1 MALGSGNIQIDVGAR
16 GLESDIVRQVRSAER
31 KIRPIS
37 VSLDDRGFRQPL
49 GRISGDM
56 GEFQKSL
63 DASVARTLAFGAA
76 VGVLNAVT
84 QGFKAM
90 VASAVE
96 VEKSLTDINVIL
108 NLNSGA
114 LNKFSEDLF
123 NTAKNTGQSF
133 QVVSEAAVELSRQGL
148 GAEETINRIND
159 AMILTRLSGMDAAK
173 SVETLTAAVNGFGD
187 AALTTTDL
195 VNKLATVDAAFAVST
210 EDLSNALARAG
221 STAQSAKVS
230 LDELLAAVTSVQQT
244 TARGGSVIGN
254 AFKSIF
260 TRIQRSGVREALED
274 IGVATTDSAGNIRN
288 ALDILKDYAGVY
300 KTLSDSQRAY
310 TDELVA
316 GVFQINNLKALVKDL
331 GSDYSIYERALSQS
345 NGATDEA
352 VKRNEKL
359 QSTLSALIN
368 EAAVN
373 AKELASVLG
382 DLVATPAV
390 ENLLKVFNSIAGAL
404 NSALDPEKGNSL
416 IKNFFGAIGNF
427 IAGPGLIIIGVAF
440 IKLFKFITF
449 QSAKA
454 LKEVFKIGS
463 AKQKI
468 AEAEA
473 KIGFLLKNNKTL
485 YEAISREAL
494 SHEQK
499 EELVLDTIRQQNA
512 AYAAQQAM
520 VSRLAKSRRVGA
532 AVNNTSGGARNKA
545 DGYVPNFANGVSGAM
560 SAERQAILA
569 GEGGAS
575 SSARPKV
582 LPNFPMGGGR
592 KETIVANTDEYI
604 VPRFGGGSGSA
615 IFNKEMVKKAGGV
628 PQGAIP
634 VSGGFIPNFAKGKS
648 GLATKGSNIEKSSIW
663 KNATTNYPSLSVD
676 VDKQLGGFGMISL
689 KGNSGP
695 FNKAGK
701 LNPFGSN
708 YLGPEQG
715 KKIIQSI
722 AGSRLNAQEQ
732 GLVLRKIS
740 KLGGGALGV
749 SFENIGGSTFSKLN
763 EANANDF
770 SGQKGVFNDII
781 GDSIAN
787 ATATISAKI
796 YGRLFGDEVKANDL
810 VSSVWKE
817 ADKTKIVDTGAEG
830 SIFEAAIRLGSK
842 ASAKTF
848 GTNSSQATWD
858 FEESSRISEDLKDM
872 FFTSSGYPNILKA
885 DAKRVGSS
893 SEETKVIKKAYGTSF
908 FKERLEGIHTEQYA
922 PLVQK
927 AILAK
932 NDVKSKA
939 GGYIPSFIESIP
951 DKAVNQFT
959 GPNYKPQD
967 IKKFGK
973 LKPENQN
980 LFKKSVKESELASFI
995 NKKLRDDNWR
1005 DFISNNFV
1013 HRRSDW
1019 SKNNYKNINENSL
1032 ANRAENFK
1040 VQGDKSAYIYT
1051 RGSKPSQWQ
1060 KQINSLMSS
1069 EEGKSKIPKKLVEN
1083 FGRSWYGFD
1092 SVSMGSPEMSKSNID
1107 YQELRGR
1114 IDKSVKKGINGKS
1127 KISMSSLL
1135 GIGEE
1140 IFPNTNASIDED
1152 WRAHFQGIL
1161 KSNKKYYS
1169 ARIKEYNKKYPNP
1182 TSDRQNKGRV
1192 TGRIFEELITSAQK
1206 AVNKESGYLSQL
1218 DNNNW
1223 DFYSLTEKEKEVLN
1237 ISSSNF
1243 GDYKTTLD
1251 SSTNQTS
1258 FLKKFIREPYGNAAE
1273 GLVPNFSLFAS
1284 PLPGDSGRSN
1294 QLDHFKKNSYG
1305 AYDQTLNLRSFFP
1318 KSGSIAIGNLFRD
1331 VFAMAEAGT
1340 PYKKIEAG
1348 EIVGPRIPKMMVT
1361 AKRILDKQRSG
1372 GLKQPPMDILG
1383 FMEPFEL
1390 FTTLSRN
1397 KKWYESEK
1405 ESAKKSGKK
1414 FTPSAPGRGIKKQ
1427 SLASKYVPKEGKD
1440 FVKSLRDLGL
1450 PVNTKDPRGGF
1461 REFDKFYLKNLPLF
1475 QGGFAEG
1482 FIPSF
1487 EDGSKLGGF
1496 GEYSDIY
1503 DKETYDGRSL
1513 DIGYL
1518 SSEATSGPKVFRN
1531 LLKQITGAAL
1541 QGKPYTEIQAGSV
1554 IGPRIPSVLVKA
1566 KRILDRQRASGKN
1579 IPFMKVDGLL
1589 SPPARLFEKLA
1600 GKKRDQKRQGLRG
1613 ASRAEYKTGEEKE
1626 LLKSLKILGLNPKS
1640 QQLIDLQSVPML
1652 QNFSQGFIPN
1662 FADALEEAIV
1672 REREALSSQRSNAK
1686 IYVDKDNRLK
1696 GSKNPM
1702 GLLVANTRDE
1712 PLSGSQG
1719 VDRALS
1725 TGINPKN
1732 KGSIESTANGYVPNF
1747 AVGGVVA
1754 GGRGLLTLLG
1764 KIGPLF
1770 KSMKGSVGGFLG
1782 KGSSFS
1788 KIMGGLTS
1796 GFKKIFGL
1804 LIAAELAFV
1813 PILKTMGII
1822 PEEFTSITDLIG
1834 EGLGRL
1840 FGTID
1845 PAIQKLIKVGDK
1857 YVEASEKQLNVI
1869 TQNIEKVDKFAAT
1882 LASLSKSTDSGNIE
1896 AYGKFLEQLISQA
1909 GNMEGIDATAFQN
1922 LLDSAGDAEGLKK
1935 ATQELKDLIEQG
1947 KNLKGFGV
1955 TVAETFKKLAE
1966 NIDSET
1972 GKVDFDKAGVTESDI
1987 KGTSSQLIKNLSP
2000 EKVKQLAE
2008 ELKGFDAT
2016 SENSADKIAS
2026 LQHIFGELDATTLV
2040 LLKGNGEYAK
2050 KLLES
2055 AAAQARYNTA
2065 AAALAEAINKTRL
2078 PIKNLE
2084 KDFNKLATAI
2094 ESSSAAIDASYKSL
2108 SEIEEIKSK
2117 SRVDTLKSAGTV
2129 TSTNIIKGT
2138 ADAKIE
2144 KAVQNAAK
2152 ESEKALGKFSST
2164 ILRDS
2169 KENSQALDGG
2179 IKTLIEGIAD
2189 GSQTNDSAIQ
2199 ALIEIEKT
2207 GTEEQKKAAAE
2218 ARSELQSANTKLLT
2232 EQAKTR
2238 AVMNAQLAEERNQ
2251 AVAFQRNNQLSEGQL
2266 KSLQTFS
2273 KGQQSSLGQISE
2285 LNKVIST
2292 IQSLGGN
2299 KDILAELQE
2308 SNRQQSQL
2316 SNLNQAFS
2324 SLASGA
2330 GVEFN
2335 ASSLDELDGQV
2346 TDFIRSDSFNQ
2357 LDEKTRALVV
2367 ALTSAIDK
2375 AKSLEVDAGVKT
2387 QGDVS
2392 KAATT
2397 VISQES
2403 IKSFSDELKLI
2414 LSGPLVEALKVN
2426 PIIVSKLNEPLGE
2439 LGVIAQEISNQS
2451 TVNLQN
2457 QEANKKIKEETSRL
2471 LTSVVS
2477 EIKGSGLKDSSS
2489 NLENSARLLEKA
2501 AEKITGNNASGFI
2514 PNFAPVS
2521 PVSRALNTERSM
2533 GAKKPVIDSH
2543 PSVGAYVRDAATQP
2557 NFSAVKRDH
2566 PEGMNKAIKNSA
2578 KIQGAAARGLVP
2590 NFAGSEGDLSSAS
2603 LAEIYSQAMGKSDK
2617 LQRIEEYIAEGG
2629 KTTMQASKV
2638 PGWNLIKKEIYR
2650 QTGLG
2655 KEDPLK
2661 SGVTLSLDTPPDYE
2675 VLNGEGNLGAFDPAT
2690 EKLWMSE
2697 FPTKGMPNKALSE
2710 IQSTLA
2716 NESIH
2721 WIQNKYKKQLG
2732 GFGSKEYQQW
2742 LANTMQKQDKALGG
2756 VGFGETRYAKSFDD
2770 IGINKKAGAYQDFLE
2785 GKKFSQEEVLKRF
2798 DVKDLKN
2805 IPSLDDMMKM
2815 GTPAE
2820 AWLANDLRF
2829 YVPKVMDKQEE
2840 LWKSVGLTHRRAMD
2854 IGELSGLMKGGIGRL
2869 RDAYFL
2875 EKAPTTWPKFRK
2887 TGDPLDL
2894 EVGTDLLGAKLD
2906 MYLNNPEFR
2915 KYWFDEKGNSKF
2927 LKDPQGTLKALGEEV
2942 DVKPLL
2948 NFMKH
2953 SQSVFQTDETG
2964 KPAFEGTRQ
2973 TFVNQYNTSVAKL
2986 LTERMSHMA
2995 SIGVRNLQREKGGN
3009 EFAPLAG
3016 GFIPNFASTG
3026 LTDKEKR
3033 VQEYVEKGGE
3043 KTMKSSKFPGWS
3055 SIKGEI
3061 YRQTGLAKE
3070 DPLGSGYT
3078 AHLDFRPYKVLDGPS
3093 NLGAFD
3099 PKTEKVWLSE
3109 FPTKK
3114 TPQKDVSE
3122 MQSVLANESMHWIQ
3136 NKYQNELGGI
3146 KSKEYQQWLMG
3157 TMQKQ
3162 DKGLGGVGFGE
3173 ARYAESFGD
3182 IGIGGKAG
3190 AYKEFLEAKKFSQE
3204 EVLKRFD
3211 VKDLKNI
3218 PTLDDMMKMGS
3229 PAEAWLA
3236 NDLKNYAPHIMNDQE
3251 AIWRKAGL
3259 THKTPGGSGDFGA
3272 INEVGEADLTGVK
3285 RLRKGYWLDQAEKTW
3300 PKFRQT
3306 GDPLDLE
3313 LSGKHLGLEL
3323 DMVLNDPDLR
3333 DYWFDEKGNS
3343 KFNKDPQGTLNAIGK
3358 DFDIDPFIVFIQ
3370 GIMSGFKKNK
3380 EGLNEFEQIRG
3391 RFTEQYNVSLSKLL
3405 QERMSHMASIGVRNL
3420 QKEKGGNKFT
3430 PLAGGFIPNF
3440 AKTEDESFTDSISL
3454 ADKEGIVKNAY
3465 FGGRIDKNL
3474 WLDRVDV
3481 PPFVDQQRLGDLYKK
3496 SEVFDRAAKIR
3507 EHSIDPLNYKDY
3519 TSRINKLS
3527 SHVPKILQNKFS
3539 NLLFSDKSGFAEW
3552 SKENYEGLAE
3562 NVTGP
3567 LETAGDVLGVTSLAS
3582 AALIP
3587 TPLAPIATPTAAL
3600 TGTLSTMAYAG
3611 AGIGGILSDTFEDP
3625 EKLRGAYNAL
3635 FNNGY
3640 FASKTSFG
3648 EPAKSLIKNGAPE
3661 LLGETLKKSY
3671 GNIAYPLFHKM
3682 GGSTQPGL
3690 LQQAAGRGELDM
3702 DLFSIGSSTLRSSKL
3717 KISDS
3722 QKQIAQHAMITAKF
3736 GTGSGFEAALSAST
3750 GLSGVG
3756 DYFNG
3761 INVYKKVID
3770 DLSTNE
3776 SYNIPFDFKDGE
3788 FTASGKTG
3796 WKVGEKSTSWNLGE
3810 LEAIEKKIEDSIF
3823 WKNES
3828 IKALQSVKGK
3838 SANEKGQIVYS
3849 KEKADED
3856 EIKIQQHK
3864 RERQQ
3869 HVAAGSLARKYMK
3882 QFKLSKESRKNMIVN
3897 QRGNIN
3903 TGQLDGRLLTFP
3915 NPFVQGADLFSV
3927 ATPDMRDSTG
3937 QGGKMYLAYNNLLDH
3952 RVHAGNRNEPTAD
3965 ATKFIDNTFENGAIT
3980 NSKSALNSFLSTDFD
3995 SFISK
4000 MSLVKPQSVSSGL
4013 TQAFVAL
4020 MNTDVEGSKEAIE
4033 KNRRQKSRA
4042 QVIKDKGLAGVN
4054 ANPKDKDD
4062 IQGPK
4067 LPGADAFDPVVQ
4079 GEKDALAE
4087 LGMDPQ
4093 VILDRLKEEET
4104 ANQTRE
4110 TNIRD
4115 QLYLKLLNKETE
4127 KIRGS
4132 DASVNALSRMMRI
4145 SDKMPFMQDQLDKMI
4160 FQRQR
4165 RAKSIR
4171 DNPNT
4176 TVQANLSQIESE
4188 IGALQSRRSLY
4199 EPGNEEGMA
4208 YLYFTQGGQ
4217 FSKVGGDQRRLGPPM
4232 YESVPDYAK
4241 KFQELREA
4249 LRLNG
4254 PTDAE
4259 NRMKEIKEG
4268 GEELKGVM
4276 LSDGPN
4282 VMNFA
4287 RMRNQKGNKG
4297 VKTGGQFEKFFTDLD
4312 IDSRMSL
4319 MRSLGARD
4327 EHDLHNHI
4335 PDDLRTVLEENL
4347 MRVGQG
4353 NPAFGF
4359 LVDET
4364 INKGFGLG
4372 EDHFINAVK
4381 NLGVPFHSSQGV
4393 GDQLSKE
4400 QVKISGKQ
4408 TLEGMKSFDVNALE
4422 GSDIEGALSFMNK
4435 IQIQDWLHKNKEEAE
4450 NIQGNPFQHLTEILA
4465 GTSHAELMK
4474 SPVYLKYLMGLG
4486 QGFNPDT
4493 NLKSALLNKGNVG
4506 NFDKWK
4512 SFYHSGVP
4520 RTDFFKNENYGPI
4533 EWSKN
4538 VEDKPKLN
4546 RDGLN
4551 PFVELLGDA
4560 ELNTEKK
4567 MLSHLFGPD
4576 LTYGAN
4582 QSIDDLVNNTTNP
4595 IPKLKSKDWQ
4605 NRAEQASKHINDRV
4619 KNISNANTGNE
4630 ILSSY
4635 APFGY
4640 DSLGTYKRNSPY
4652 YSGSPSMQTL
4662 WDLIMENKV
4671 DFADANA
4678 AGKAKGFVPN
4688 FSAIAGEIAASKMA
4702 GYKNPV
4708 KPSQVKTMNISGIG
4722 KTSYNTQESVF
4733 KAAGMSQPFIAP
4745 PSNSKAAPQYQ
4756 KQVQKKFNFDPYKKA
4771 AADGFI
4777 PKGGSSLDF
4786 SEFKSIADKFSE
4798 TTSVFASAI
4807 SDLRFDE
4814 FSKST
4819 KILFDGASMFSAQSQ
4834 ALQNSAGLFHDGS
4847 EKIARSAD
4855 IETINFEKLTSAAS
4869 KIEKSFNTLSS
4880 ELKKSLSIDSSGI
4893 TRSMDSLTSALG
4905 SVQGSIS
4912 VSIPSVQ
4919 VDVNGAGQITQSI
4932 KSVIMSELPGVIK
4945 SEIESMDL
4953 VTKSMMGL

>member
-37 VSLDDRGFRQPL
+37 VSLDDKGFRQPL

-90 VASAVE
+90 VTSAVE
-96 VEKSLTDINVIL
+96 VEKALTDINVIL

-123 NTAKNTGQSF
+123 NTARNTGQSF

-148 GAEETINRIND
+148 GAEETISRIND

-230 LDELLAAVTSVQQT
+230 LDQLLAAVTSVQQT

-331 GSDYSIYERALSQS
+331 GSDYSIYERALNQS

-390 ENLLKVFNSIAGAL
+390 ENLLKIFNSIAGAL

-485 YEAISREAL
+485 YEAISRETL

-781 GDSIAN
+781 GNSIAN
-787 ATATISAKI
+787 ATANISAKI
-796 YGRLFGDEVKANDL
+796 YGRLFGDEIKANDL

-817 ADKTKIVDTGAEG
+817 ADKSKIVDTGAEG

-858 FEESSRISEDLKDM
+858 FEESSSISRDLKDM

-885 DAKRVGSS
+885 DAKRVGSA

-908 FKERLEGIHTEQYA
+908 FKERLEGIHTQQYA

-939 GGYIPSFIESIP
+939 GGYIPNFINSVP
-951 DKAVNQFT
+951 DRAVDQFT

-1069 EEGKSKIPKKLVEN
+1069 EKEKSKIPKKLVEN

-1114 IDKSVKKGINGKS
+1114 IDKSVKKGIKGKS

-1152 WRAHFQGIL
+1152 WRAHFQSIL
-1161 KSNKKYYS
+1161 KGNKKYYT
-1169 ARIKEYNKKYPNP
+1169 ARIKEYNRKSLNP
-1182 TSDRQNKGRV
+1182 AADKQNKGRV

-1273 GLVPNFSLFAS
+1273 GFTPNFAEGLSAMK
-1284 PLPGDSGRSN
+1284 
-1294 QLDHFKKNSYG
+1294 HFEKNSYG
-1305 AYDQTLNLRSFFP
+1305 RHGTTLDLQTFFP
-1318 KSGSIAIGNLFRD
+1318 KGGAGAISTLFKDVISKAQDGN
-1331 VFAMAEAGT
+1331 
-1340 PYKKIEAG
+1340 PYEKIVAG
-1348 EIVGPRIPKMMVT
+1348 EIVGPRIPKMIV
-1361 AKRILDKQRSG
+1361 
-1372 GLKQPPMDILG
+1372 
-1383 FMEPFEL
+1383 
-1390 FTTLSRN
+1390 
-1397 KKWYESEK
+1397 
-1405 ESAKKSGKK
+1405 SGKK
-1414 FTPSAPGRGIKKQ
+1414 LIEKARSKGLAQPKMRIEGRFDPAWLLGRLGSNKKHYNSEQEKAKKMGRKFSPSQRTGVKKGKL
-1427 SLASKYVPKEGKD
+1427 SSKYVPGETKALTKTFKAMGVPGPYDKVGREYYLQD
-1440 FVKSLRDLGL
+1440 LPMFRD
-1450 PVNTKDPRGGF
+1450 
-1461 REFDKFYLKNLPLF
+1461 
-1475 QGGFAEG
+1475 GFA
-1482 FIPSF
+1482 
-1487 EDGSKLGGF
+1487 GG
-1496 GEYSDIY
+1496 Y
-1503 DKETYDGRSL
+1503 
-1513 DIGYL
+1513 
-1518 SSEATSGPKVFRN
+1518 
-1531 LLKQITGAAL
+1531 
-1541 QGKPYTEIQAGSV
+1541 
-1554 IGPRIPSVLVKA
+1554 
-1566 KRILDRQRASGKN
+1566 
-1579 IPFMKVDGLL
+1579 
-1589 SPPARLFEKLA
+1589 
-1600 GKKRDQKRQGLRG
+1600 
-1613 ASRAEYKTGEEKE
+1613 
-1626 LLKSLKILGLNPKS
+1626 
-1640 QQLIDLQSVPML
+1640 
-1652 QNFSQGFIPN
+1652 IPN

-1754 GGRGLLTLLG
+1754 GGKGLLTLLG

-1782 KGSSFS
+1782 KGSKFS
-1788 KIMGGLTS
+1788 TIMGGLSS

-1845 PAIQKLIKVGDK
+1845 PGIRKLIKVGDK
-1857 YVEASEKQLNVI
+1857 YIEASEKQLNVI

-1882 LASLSKSTDSGNIE
+1882 LANLSKSTDSGNIE

-1909 GNMEGIDATAFQN
+1909 GDMEGIDATAFQN

-2065 AAALAEAINKTRL
+2065 SAALAEAINKTRL

-2144 KAVQNAAK
+2144 KAVQDAAK

-2164 ILRDS
+2164 ILRNS
-2169 KENSQALDGG
+2169 KENGQALDGG

-2251 AVAFQRNNQLSEGQL
+2251 AVAFQRNTQLSEGQL

-2273 KGQQSSLGQISE
+2273 RGQQSSLAQISE

-2375 AKSLEVDAGVKT
+2375 AKSLEADAGVKT

-2403 IKSFSDELKLI
+2403 IKTFSDELKLI

-2489 NLENSARLLEKA
+2489 NLEKSAILLEKA
-2501 AEKITGNNASGFI
+2501 AAKITGNNASGFI

-2557 NFSAVKRDH
+2557 NFSAVRRDH
-2566 PEGMNKAIKNSA
+2566 PEGMNKAVSNSA

-2590 NFAGSEGDLSSAS
+2590 NFAEPEGDLSSAS

-2675 VLNGEGNLGAFDPAT
+2675 VLNGEGNLGAFDPTT

-2756 VGFGETRYAKSFDD
+2756 VGFGEARYAKSFDD

-2798 DVKDLKN
+2798 DIKDIKN
-2805 IPSLDDMMKM
+2805 LPGLDDMMKM

-2820 AWLANDLRF
+2820 AWLANDLRYYAPHIMEMQSMF
-2829 YVPKVMDKQEE
+2829 
-2840 LWKSVGLTHRRAMD
+2840 WKKVGLTHKKAMGL
-2854 IGELSGLMKGGIGRL
+2854 GEISKSVGSGVDRL
-2869 RDAYFL
+2869 RTGYLVDT
-2875 EKAPTTWPKFRK
+2875 APTAWPKFRK
-2887 TGDPLDL
+2887 TGDPRDL
-2894 EVGTDLLGAKLD
+2894 QIGPDLLGLELD
-2906 MYLNNPEFR
+2906 MFLNDPEFR
-2915 KYWFDEKGNSKF
+2915 GYWFDEKGNSKF
-2927 LKDPQGTLKALGEEV
+2927 LKNPQETLKTLGKDV
-2942 DVKPLL
+2942 DVKPLHK
-2948 NFMKH
+2948 FMKDI
-2953 SQSVFQTDETG
+2953 QSVFKKKEGSDQLGYESLRGTFTD
-2964 KPAFEGTRQ
+2964 
-2973 TFVNQYNTSVAKL
+2973 NYNISVAKL
-2986 LTERMSHMA
+2986 LT
-2995 SIGVRNLQREKGGN
+2995 
-3009 EFAPLAG
+3009 
-3016 GFIPNFASTG
+3016 
-3026 LTDKEKR
+3026 
-3033 VQEYVEKGGE
+3033 
-3043 KTMKSSKFPGWS
+3043 
-3055 SIKGEI
+3055 
-3061 YRQTGLAKE
+3061 
-3070 DPLGSGYT
+3070 
-3078 AHLDFRPYKVLDGPS
+3078 
-3093 NLGAFD
+3093 
-3099 PKTEKVWLSE
+3099 
-3109 FPTKK
+3109 
-3114 TPQKDVSE
+3114 
-3122 MQSVLANESMHWIQ
+3122 
-3136 NKYQNELGGI
+3136 
-3146 KSKEYQQWLMG
+3146 
-3157 TMQKQ
+3157 
-3162 DKGLGGVGFGE
+3162 
-3173 ARYAESFGD
+3173 
-3182 IGIGGKAG
+3182 
-3190 AYKEFLEAKKFSQE
+3190 
-3204 EVLKRFD
+3204 
-3211 VKDLKNI
+3211 
-3218 PTLDDMMKMGS
+3218 
-3229 PAEAWLA
+3229 
-3236 NDLKNYAPHIMNDQE
+3236 
-3251 AIWRKAGL
+3251 
-3259 THKTPGGSGDFGA
+3259 
-3272 INEVGEADLTGVK
+3272 
-3285 RLRKGYWLDQAEKTW
+3285 
-3300 PKFRQT
+3300 
-3306 GDPLDLE
+3306 
-3313 LSGKHLGLEL
+3313 
-3323 DMVLNDPDLR
+3323 
-3333 DYWFDEKGNS
+3333 
-3343 KFNKDPQGTLNAIGK
+3343 
-3358 DFDIDPFIVFIQ
+3358 
-3370 GIMSGFKKNK
+3370 
-3380 EGLNEFEQIRG
+3380 
-3391 RFTEQYNVSLSKLL
+3391 
-3405 QERMSHMASIGVRNL
+3405 ERMSHMASIGVRNL
-3420 QKEKGGNKFT
+3420 QKEKGGNKFA

-3465 FGGRIDKNL
+3465 FGGSIDKNL
-3474 WLDRVDV
+3474 WLDRADV
-3481 PPFVDQQRLGDLYKK
+3481 PPFVDKQRLGDLYKK
-3496 SEVFDRAAKIR
+3496 SEVFDRATKIR
-3507 EHSIDPLNYKDY
+3507 ENAIDPLNYKDY
-3519 TSRINKLS
+3519 TSRINKIS

-3567 LETAGDVLGVTSLAS
+3567 LETTGDVLGGTSLAA

-3600 TGTLSTMAYAG
+3600 AGTLSTMAYAG

-3796 WKVGEKSTSWNLGE
+3796 WKVGEKSTPWNLGE
-3810 LEAIEKKIEDSIF
+3810 LEAIEKKIEDSIL
-3823 WKNES
+3823 WKDES

-3856 EIKIQQHK
+3856 EIKIQQYK
-3864 RERQQ
+3864 REKQQ
-3869 HVAAGSLARKYMK
+3869 HVAAGSLARKYMT

-3965 ATKFIDNTFENGAIT
+3965 ATKFIDDTFENGAIT

-4538 VEDKPKLN
+4538 VEDKLKLN

-4671 DFADANA
+4671 NFADANA

-4834 ALQNSAGLFHDGS
+4834 ALQNSAGLFKDGS

-4855 IETINFEKLTSAAS
+4855 IETVNFEKLTSAAS

-4919 VDVNGAGQITQSI
+4919 VNVNGAGQITQSI

-4953 VTKSMMGL
+4953 VTKSMIGQ